1 LKGAWFGDST
11 LEPAKCDILGVS
23 KFAFSNGSTGGGRY
37 DEVRIPGTHDSGE
50 VVYKSNAVHPS
61 RVKAPGFKPW
71 TYKVKKLVSK
81 LVFKW
86 VNFVPLRG
94 GAYKLSHRRMVGL

>member
-1 LKGAWFGDST
+1 
-11 LEPAKCDILGVS
+11 
-23 KFAFSNGSTGGGRY
+23 
-37 DEVRIPGTHDSGE
+37 
-50 VVYKSNAVHPS
+50 
-61 RVKAPGFKPW
+61 
-71 TYKVKKLVSK
+71 VKKLVSK